1 MKWWLATS
9 IRQKLIIILMVTSGV
24 AGTLASGAV
33 ILYDTRRTREMVRD
47 DLSLLAEVAGANS
60 VAAMTFGDVKASEE
74 ILGALALD
82 PGLVAAALYD
92 KQGHLFSSFRRKDV
106 ADEPIPKTVIAE
118 ESELASNRST
128 VVRAIRLSD
137 DIAGYIYIVSDL
149 SEVRRRQIGYVKAF
163 GTILLG
169 TLIVLYLV
177 SVSLQGVIS
186 RPIEDLAATARDVAA
201 TKNYAIRAKEAGR
214 ADEIGALVNVFN
226 GMLAQMQDDEHRL
239 VSHREELEREV
250 MERTSDLAAAK
261 DRAEVANHAKSEFL
275 ANMSHEIRTP
285 MNGIIGMTEL
295 ALDTNLAQDQREY
308 LNMVRASADSL
319 LTVINDI
326 LDFSK
331 IEARK
336 LDIEVIDFDLSAML
350 DDTTRALAY
359 RAHQKGLELVYRVA
373 PDAPVRL
380 SGDPARVRQVLL
392 NLVGNAVKFTEAGEV
407 VVEVKLV
414 ANENPRVLLQFS
426 VTDTGIGIPADKHAT
441 IFESFTQADNSTTRR
456 FGGSGLGL
464 TIASHLV
471 TLMGGRI
478 WVESTPGV
486 GSMFAFTV
494 PFVARPDVAPE
505 ATALKRVD
513 LRAMRVL
520 VVDDNAMNR
529 RLLREILTNWHMEP
543 VLVESGMAAL
553 VAMTSAFREGRAFP
567 LVLLDFQMP
576 DMDGF
581 EVAAKIKAKSELAGS
596 TIMMLSSV
604 GQRGDAARCNQL
616 GVAAYLT
623 KPIKQSV
630 LLDAIH
636 DALGGLGAD
645 ESRPRPLVT
654 QHTVREQHRSLRVL
668 LAEDNPV
675 NRALIIQLLKK
686 RGHEFV
692 VAENGREAIEAHER
706 APFDVVL
713 MDVQMPEMDGF
724 EATGEIRRR
733 EALSGKHLPII
744 ALTAHA
750 MTGDRE
756 RCLAAGMD
764 YYLTKPVRPADLYE
778 TLERAVPRTHSDE
791 DRAVVGAEPVQA
803 PVPTNGKKGPMPA
816 FDPLEAMLTVSDDR
830 DLLAQMAELFRN
842 ELPKMLSAIKRSV
855 LAGDAAALARA
866 AHALKGSVGNF
877 GKTESFESAR
887 ELERMGREGVLVG
900 AGECFAMLQD
910 QLVRLDR
917 DLSSFLSLA
926 ATAPLAGGPR

>member
-1 MKWWLATS
+1 M
-9 IRQKLIIILMVTSGV
+9 
-24 AGTLASGAV
+24 
-33 ILYDTRRTREMVRD
+33 E
-47 DLSLLAEVAGANS
+47 S
-60 VAAMTFGDVKASEE
+60 VE
-74 ILGALALD
+74 
-82 PGLVAAALYD
+82 
-92 KQGHLFSSFRRKDV
+92 R
-106 ADEPIPKTVIAE
+106 
-118 ESELASNRST
+118 N
-128 VVRAIRLSD
+128 
-137 DIAGYIYIVSDL
+137 
-149 SEVRRRQIGYVKAF
+149 
-163 GTILLG
+163 
-169 TLIVLYLV
+169 LV
-177 SVSLQGVIS
+177 SS
-186 RPIEDLAATARDVAA
+186 RPIRVLSLALGFTAVVLSWMAWNAADSATRTARAAGRELRIAELRGVIVHLDEVLTMSARMAAETGDQRWEQRYRAFDPTLAQALVDAQALAPDARSNDMVARTDSANVALVRLENRAFDLARLHRLDEARATLSSSEYDRQKQIYAAGVDALRDALNRSLTAAAAAEARRSSVVVLVSLVALPLLFVCWFVA
-201 TKNYAIRAKEAGR
+201 LRAMNSWRVALLSNQVR
-214 ADEIGALVNVFN
+214 LARQADE
-226 GMLAQMQDDEHRL
+226 LAQLNASLGHKVKERTA
-239 VSHREELEREV
+239 ELERARE
-250 MERTSDLAAAK
+250 LA
-261 DRAEVANHAKSEFL
+261 EEANRAKSEFL

-285 MNGIIGMTEL
+285 MNGIVGMTEM
-295 ALDTNLAQDQREY
+295 ALDTELTQDQREY

-350 DDTTRALAY
+350 DDTTRSLAY

-373 PDAPVRL
+373 PDAPVQL

-392 NLVGNAVKFTEAGEV
+392 NLVSNAVKFTETGEV

-414 ANENPRVLLQFS
+414 ANDYPRVLLQFS

-456 FGGSGLGL
+456 FGGTGLGL
-464 TIASHLV
+464 TIASQIV

-478 WVESTPGV
+478 WVESVPGT
-486 GSMFAFTV
+486 GSTFAFTV
-494 PFVARPDVAPE
+494 PFVARPDVTPE
-505 ATALKRVD
+505 VTALKRVD

-553 VAMTSAFREGRAFP
+553 VAMTGAFREGRAFP

-604 GQRGDAARCNQL
+604 GQRGDAARCKQL
-616 GVAAYLT
+616 GVAGYLT

-636 DALGGLGAD
+636 DALGSSGTD
-645 ESRPRPLVT
+645 ESKPRPLVT
-654 QHTVREQHRSLRVL
+654 QHTVREHHRSLRVL

-692 VAENGREAIEAHER
+692 VAENGRQAIEAHER
-706 APFDVVL
+706 ATFDVAL

-733 EALSGKHLPII
+733 EVLSGKHLPII

-764 YYLTKPVRPADLYE
+764 SYLTKPVRPGDLYE
-778 TLERAVPRTHSDE
+778 TMERAVPRTHSDG
-791 DRAVVGAEPVQA
+791 DRPVVGAEPAQA
-803 PVPTNGKKGPMPA
+803 PVPTNGKKGPAPA
-816 FDPLEAMLTVSDDR
+816 FDPLEAMATVADDR

-842 ELPKMLSAIKRSV
+842 ERPRMLSAIGRSV
-855 LAGDAAALARA
+855 LAGDAAGLARA

-877 GKTESFESAR
+877 GKTESFESAQ

-900 AGECFAMLQD
+900 AGESFARLQD
-910 QLVRLDR
+910 QLMRLER
-917 DLSSFLSLA
+917 DLSAFLALA
-926 ATAPLAGGPR
+926 ASEPLAGGP